1 MPVISNATVATG
13 TGLSTA
19 GNGGRK
25 LVRLANGTLVSAVIT
40 TAPDFKYYKSTDN
53 GLTWTLFY
61 DGTNTQSAQDVSIL
75 PGTENSIYSIYLRD
89 GSNLTFTKLNLDGS
103 FSNTVSMDSGQN
115 VIGNVS
121 LAINEAGTEVHAA
134 WSSKNATYPN
144 SFNIRYAKGVINGD
158 GSVTWGAVEQ
168 VTKFNSNSYPLS
180 NPCIVVTNNKPIIF
194 VDSSGVF
201 INANEL
207 GANSSSRAIIALME
221 DSTNTSKTTISNSWK
236 GINVDYNLTAHVL
249 SNPSALFVP
258 QSING
263 LANGR
268 LWVAWHGKDAT
279 DSAKFNVR
287 VSYSDDG
294 GVTWATP
301 VKLTSGNLYDR
312 QNVNLAA
319 DKTGKVFALY
329 EEHQWSPD
337 LDIYMRTFSGGSWG
351 APVAVAEADPAAESN
366 PSALVDYSLQMTTPP
381 FVFTNAVDGIKF
393 SGNFNVG
400 AAVSPALGSLGNKE
414 TATLTAYTVTPEA
427 GSTVTSI
434 VEKVNGVTVNTFNN
448 PASLSRTLTV
458 PTATWDTIAYFA
470 SHTASIT
477 VTDSNGATTVTT
489 YSFDKRLATG
499 ASLLEATKA
508 NTDAKNRISQKR
520 DTLAA
525 QVGLSAGST
534 FDAISA
540 QLASGQAV
548 VKRNAG
554 NVTSSSS
561 LLFGKYHVTIPIATI
576 GFIPKSI
583 AIFLSS
589 NGAPLSSVNIDSFT
603 NASTTLV
610 IMQDGSASSSLDG
623 TSWYINST
631 AVRLPV
637 GGTYGSSAMKWIAY
651 G

>member
-1 MPVISNATVATG
+1 MPAISNATVATG

-19 GNGGRK
+19 GNGGSK
-25 LVRLANGTLVSAVIT
+25 LTRLQNGALVSAVRSST
-40 TAPDFKYYKSTDN
+40 TSWRLLKSTDS
-53 GLTWTLFY
+53 GATWSQIVT
-61 DGTNTQSAQDVSIL
+61 V
-75 PGTENSIYSIYLRD
+75 TETVNDLALASKGNDIHVLV
-89 GSNLTFTKLNLDGS
+89 S
-103 FSNTVSMDSGQN
+103 FSTTGVKHYRYNDSGALQGSSVNVDSGQSAL
-115 VIGNVS
+115 GNVS
-121 LAINEAGTEVHAA
+121 LAINEAGTELHAA

-144 SFNIRYAKGVINGD
+144 SFNIRYAKGTINGD

-168 VTKFNSNSYPLS
+168 VTKNDNQVGQAIQNPSISLFGNVPLIFAETKSIRFNDTGNGVTNGTFGLIVIKRSNQLLSYPTYFDSNWTYKNLS
-180 NPCIVVTNNKPIIF
+180 A
-194 VDSSGVF
+194 DSSY
-201 INANEL
+201 EQKSP
-207 GANSSSRAIIALME
+207 SS
-221 DSTNTSKTTISNSWK
+221 
-236 GINVDYNLTAHVL
+236 
-249 SNPSALFVP
+249 LFVP

-268 LWVAWHGKDAT
+268 LWVGWHGKDAT

-312 QNVNLAA
+312 QNVSLAA

-351 APVAVAEADPAAESN
+351 APVAVAEVDPTAESN
-366 PSALVDYSLQMTTPP
+366 PSALVDYSLMMTTPP
-381 FVFTNAVDGIKF
+381 FVFTNATDGIKF

-400 AAVSPALGSLGNKE
+400 ASVSPASGALGNKE

-427 GSTVTSI
+427 GSTVTQI

-458 PTATWDTIAYFA
+458 PTATWDTLAYFA
-470 SHTASIT
+470 THTASIT
-477 VTDSNGATTVTT
+477 VTDSNGAQTVTT

-520 DTLAA
+520 DLLAS

-548 VKRNAG
+548 VKRSTGTAT
-554 NVTSSSS
+554 TSAATIQ
-561 LLFGKYHVTIPIATI
+561 GYNYVTIPFSSI
-576 GFIPKSI
+576 GFVPK
-583 AIFLSS
+583 AIVVQRGS
-589 NGAPLSSVNIDSFT
+589 NLALLTHCNVDAYLFPTGTKYYSFT
-603 NASTTLV
+603 DNFGAV
-610 IMQDGSASSSLDG
+610 LDG
-623 TSWYINST
+623 TDWYINET
-631 AVRLPV
+631 GVRLAV
-637 GGTYGSSAMKWIAY
+637 GSSLSNLPVKWIAY

>member
-1 MPVISNATVATG
+1 MPVINNATVATG

-19 GNGGRK
+19 GNGGSK
-25 LVRLANGTLVSAVIT
+25 LTRLQNGALVSAVRSST
-40 TAPDFKYYKSTDN
+40 TSWRLLKSTDA
-53 GLTWTLFY
+53 GATWSQIAT
-61 DGTNTQSAQDVSIL
+61 V
-75 PGTENSIYSIYLRD
+75 TETVNDLAIASKGNDIHVLV
-89 GSNLTFTKLNLDGS
+89 S
-103 FSNTVSMDSGQN
+103 FSTTGVKHYRYNDSGVLQGTSVNVDSGQTTLA
-115 VIGNVS
+115 NVS
-121 LAINEAGTEVHAA
+121 LAINEAGTELHAA

-144 SFNIRYAKGVINGD
+144 SFNIRYAKGTINGD

-168 VTKFNSNSYPLS
+168 RTIFNA
-180 NPCIVVTNNKPIIF
+180 
-194 VDSSGVF
+194 SGD
-201 INANEL
+201 NANNPTVIVKVDGNPFIFYE
-207 GANSSSRAIIALME
+207 RA
-221 DSTNTSKTTISNSWK
+221 
-236 GINVDYNLTAHVL
+236 
-249 SNPSALFVP
+249 NPSANSINSMTFNGSAWTSLGIYSGSSFAQSSPSAIFVP

-268 LWVAWHGKDAT
+268 MWVGWHGKDAT

-312 QNVNLAA
+312 QNVSLAA

-381 FVFTNAVDGIKF
+381 FVFTNATNGIKF

-400 AAVSPALGSLGNKE
+400 ASVSPANGALGNKE

-458 PTATWDTIAYFA
+458 PTATWDTLAYFA

-508 NTDAKNRISQKR
+508 NTDAKNRISTKR
-520 DTLAA
+520 DALAA

-548 VKRNAG
+548 VKRSAG
-554 NVTSSSS
+554 TSTTSSTTLDS
-561 LLFGKYHVTIPIATI
+561 LNFITVPFASI
-576 GFIPKSI
+576 GFIPKSVDI
-583 AIFLSS
+583 CQASD
-589 NGAPLSSVNIDSFT
+589 GRPLSTINLDPFLNVTFSNNILIT
-603 NASTTLV
+603 NGNAA
-610 IMQDGSASSSLDG
+610 QLDG
-623 TSWYINST
+623 TNFYINST
-631 AVRLPV
+631 GFRLP
-637 GGTYGSSAMKWIAY
+637 TQGSFANQSVKWVAY

>member
-1 MPVISNATVATG
+1 MPTISNATVASG

-19 GNGGRK
+19 GNGGAK
-25 LVRLANGTLVSAVIT
+25 LTRLQNGALISAVRSST
-40 TAPDFKYYKSTDN
+40 TSWRLLKSTDS
-53 GLTWTLFY
+53 GATWSQIVT
-61 DGTNTQSAQDVSIL
+61 V
-75 PGTENSIYSIYLRD
+75 TETVNDLALARKGNDIHVLV
-89 GSNLTFTKLNLDGS
+89 S
-103 FSNTVSMDSGQN
+103 FSTTGAKHYRYNDSGVLQGTSVNVDSGQSAM
-115 VIGNVS
+115 GNVS
-121 LAINEAGTEVHAA
+121 LAINEAGTELHAA
-134 WSSKNATYPN
+134 WSSKNSTLPN
-144 SFNIRYAKGVINGD
+144 NFNIRYAKGTINPD

-168 VTKFNSNSYPLS
+168 VTKINTLDKNAKEPCVLPDGKISVTLQFNATHRILFFDKNKTLFEQLTSSESNWG
-180 NPCIVVTNNKPIIF
+180 NKQIYGDANYTQTLPSSIF
-194 VDSSGVF
+194 VPTA
-201 INANEL
+201 INE
-207 GANSSSRAIIALME
+207 
-221 DSTNTSKTTISNSWK
+221 
-236 GINVDYNLTAHVL
+236 
-249 SNPSALFVP
+249 
-258 QSING
+258 

-312 QNVNLAA
+312 QNVSLAA

-329 EEHQWSPD
+329 EEHQWTPD

-381 FVFTNAVDGIKF
+381 FVFTNVTDGIKF

-400 AAVSPALGSLGNKE
+400 ASVSPASGALGNKE

-427 GSTVTSI
+427 GSTVTQI
-434 VEKVNGVTVNTFNN
+434 VERVNGVTVNTFNN

-458 PTATWDTIAYFA
+458 PTATWDTLAYFA
-470 SHTASIT
+470 THTASVT

-520 DTLAA
+520 DALAA

-540 QLASGQAV
+540 QLASGTAFMKV
-548 VKRNAG
+548 ATGTFSSSTVWNSATVSSLTFKPKIILIRSIRP
-554 NVTSSSS
+554 TSS
-561 LLFGKYHVTIPIATI
+561 KQYVYHVDDVSGFNGIGINKDDVNLGNTVVTGATWTMNTN
-576 GFIPKSI
+576 GFV
-583 AIFLSS
+583 
-589 NGAPLSSVNIDSFT
+589 VNF
-603 NASTTLV
+603 
-610 IMQDGSASSSLDG
+610 G
-623 TSWYINST
+623 TSQQLNT
-631 AVRLPV
+631 
-637 GGTYGSSAMKWIAY
+637 TYVWVALG
-651 G
+651 

>member
-1 MPVISNATVATG
+1 MPAISNATVATG

-19 GNGGRK
+19 GNGGAK
-25 LVRLANGTLVSAVIT
+25 LTRLQNGTLVSAVRSST
-40 TAPDFKYYKSTDN
+40 TSWRLLKSTD
-53 GLTWTLFY
+53 GGATWSQIAT
-61 DGTNTQSAQDVSIL
+61 V
-75 PGTENSIYSIYLRD
+75 TEVVNDLALASKGNDIHVLV
-89 GSNLTFTKLNLDGS
+89 S
-103 FSNTVSMDSGQN
+103 FSTTGVKHYRYNDSGALQGSSVNVDSGQSAL
-115 VIGNVS
+115 GNVS
-121 LAINEAGTEVHAA
+121 LTINEAGTELHVA

-158 GSVTWGAVEQ
+158 GSVAWGAVEQ
-168 VTKFNSNSYPLS
+168 VTNLNTTGLNAQNPTIFTKDNEALIVFEYNTSGANNITIVKKTGLTAPAGNLLWTYKFVYAGGTYSQS
-180 NPCIVVTNNKPIIF
+180 NPVAIF
-194 VDSSGVF
+194 
-201 INANEL
+201 
-207 GANSSSRAIIALME
+207 
-221 DSTNTSKTTISNSWK
+221 TP
-236 GINVDYNLTAHVL
+236 TA
-249 SNPSALFVP
+249 
-258 QSING
+258 ING

-312 QNVNLAA
+312 QNVSLAA
-319 DKTGKVFALY
+319 DKTGKVFAFY

-366 PSALVDYSLQMTTPP
+366 PSALVDYTLMMTTPP
-381 FVFTNAVDGIKF
+381 FVFMSGTDGIKF

-400 AAVSPALGSLGNKE
+400 ASVSPASGALGNKE

-427 GSTVTSI
+427 GSTVTQI

-458 PTATWDTIAYFA
+458 PQATWDTLAYFA
-470 SHTASIT
+470 THTASIT

-499 ASLLEATKA
+499 ASLLEAEKA
-508 NTDAKNRISQKR
+508 NRDAKNRVAQKK
-520 DTLAA
+520 DALAA

-540 QLASGQAV
+540 QLASGVFLKVATGTFPSATANPV
-548 VKRNAG
+548 VTGLSFKPKIVMLWQG
-554 NVTSSSS
+554 TSYVR
-561 LLFGKYHVTIPIATI
+561 LIAY
-576 GFIPKSI
+576 SE
-583 AIFLSS
+583 
-589 NGAPLSSVNIDSFT
+589 FT
-603 NASTTLV
+603 NPSSFRSNNTTSDV
-610 IMQDGSASSSLDG
+610 TLDG
-623 TSWYINST
+623 TNHYVVQGGFGFT
-631 AVRLPV
+631 AVNGV
-637 GGTYGSSAMKWIAY
+637 DKWLAI